1 MDIKLRSGEEADT
14 KVEQTTL
21 NRRSLPLILWLYECM
36 IRAALYPRPSLHG
49 SLPPNWACSR
59 RLQCCRRSRTRNP
72 SIATCPNV
80 QGQVPSYCGPNT
92 IQNTVYQMHN
102 RHNKTAKYRIK
113 HKSKAYLKALFTH
126 KILCSSRGSP
136 SKHWTWTKYQQ
147 PHDPVS
153 HVSCQHALSV
163 STDMCVCCCVSWQ
176 RWISGYN
183 PNCALNVAIVCSSS
197 WGEVTTV
204 TWPCY

>member
-1 MDIKLRSGEEADT
+1 MPICCRY
-14 KVEQTTL
+14 QTEVR
-21 NRRSLPLILWLYECM
+21 RRSRHKGWTNNIELKKPAFDCMIVWVYDCM

-136 SKHWTWTKYQQ
+136 SKHWTWTK
-147 PHDPVS
+147 
-153 HVSCQHALSV
+153 
-163 STDMCVCCCVSWQ
+163 
-176 RWISGYN
+176 
-183 PNCALNVAIVCSSS
+183 
-197 WGEVTTV
+197 
-204 TWPCY
+204 